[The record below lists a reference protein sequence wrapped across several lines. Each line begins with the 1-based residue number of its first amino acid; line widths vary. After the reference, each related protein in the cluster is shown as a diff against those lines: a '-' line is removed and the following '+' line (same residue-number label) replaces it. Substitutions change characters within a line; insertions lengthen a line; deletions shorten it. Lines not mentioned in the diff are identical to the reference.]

1 MDQDRWKTA
10 GYRLTWIVTVL
21 WIVIGCSHSTELKHP
36 VYPSLIHSI
45 QTVLLLP
52 PETVVLEQ
60 SANGLTV
67 RHEQAGRAAVAQWS
81 QAIERILTGKGLRV
95 ATADPIVL
103 NDPDIKELQSL
114 YRLVERSIQL
124 HTQGSQLFPAK
135 LHTFDYEVGSVSGL
149 LKQHA
154 ADALVIA
161 IGNQTI
167 SQDRYRT
174 WISIAVIEPQGRVIW
189 YNKVS
194 GQTDA
199 AAQNPAEAL
208 QDLVEL
214 LINPFLKEVL

>member
-1 MDQDRWKTA
+1 M
-10 GYRLTWIVTVL
+10 
-21 WIVIGCSHSTELKHP
+21 
-36 VYPSLIHSI
+36 YPSFIHSI

-52 PETVVLEQ
+52 PETVVLEM
-60 SANGLTV
+60 AADGLPV
-67 RHEQAGRAAVAQWS
+67 RHEQAGRAAVGQWT
-81 QAIERILTGKGLRV
+81 QAIERILTGKRLRV
-95 ATADPIVL
+95 VTVDEIVL

-174 WISIAVIEPQGRVIW
+174 WISIAVIEPHGRLIW
-189 YNKVS
+189 HNKVS

-199 AAQNPAEAL
+199 ADQSSRETL
-208 QDLVEL
+208 RELVEL
-214 LINPFLKEVL
+214 LLNPFLREVS